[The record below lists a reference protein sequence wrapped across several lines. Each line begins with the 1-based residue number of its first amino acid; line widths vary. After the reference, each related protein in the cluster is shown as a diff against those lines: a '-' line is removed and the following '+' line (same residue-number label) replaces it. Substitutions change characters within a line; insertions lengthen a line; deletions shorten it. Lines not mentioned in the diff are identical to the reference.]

1 MQSLFG
7 VYDCVKKEVVYLYV
21 ANNCEEAGRI
31 FKKSLAGNEDHA
43 ADVDLLWLAYFDPR
57 FPALYSDS
65 SYYLIITGANAV
77 DEELDVLTICRQ
89 SSTFIPSD
97 KILGGDPE

>member
-7 VYDCVKKEVVYLYV
+7 VFDRVKKEVVYLYV

-31 FKKSLAGNEDHA
+31 FKKSLASNEDHA
-43 ADVDLLWLAYFDPR
+43 ADVDLFWLAYFDSR
-57 FPALYSDS
+57 VPAFYSDRS
-65 SYYLIITGANAV
+65 SYYLVSGSEAL

-89 SSTFIPSD
+89 NGIMIPSFHT
-97 KILGGDPE
+97 LGGDSE